1 MDANVTLRPIIE
13 TDLPVLFEYYRDPDA
28 AAMAG
33 FPPRELD
40 EFLAHRTKVAADPSN
55 ETRAVVVGD
64 ALAGDIGSWP
74 QDGERRIGYWIGKQY
89 WGRGIATAALKS
101 FLAELTERP
110 LYADV
115 LKTNAGSIRV
125 LQKCGFR
132 LLTEDESGPDHD
144 PEENTLRL
152 DK

>member
-1 MDANVTLRPIIE
+1 MDANVTLRPITE
-13 TDLPVLFEYYRDPDA
+13 ADLSVLFEYYRDADS

-33 FPPRELD
+33 FPARERD
-40 EFLAHRTKVAADPSN
+40 EFFAHRARIATDPSN
-55 ETRAVVVGD
+55 ETRAIVVGGEV
-64 ALAGDIGSWP
+64 AGDIGSWR
-74 QDGERRIGYWIGKQY
+74 QDGERRVGYWIGKQY

-152 DK
+152 DS